1 MGVAKVEGVDD
12 LDEDTLDQLVVS
24 EEGEPPDD
32 GVETTRTEVIDEED
46 VTARSISR
54 WKVRNSL
61 MALCLAG
68 YVVSLLYALDGIA
81 SVCSRTQNMCRKH
94 GRRRR
99 KNPHPVSP
107 RLDLVP
113 YYDRSTNVH
122 TVPLLVTSGSD
133 FDDTNIVGAQ

>member
-1 MGVAKVEGVDD
+1 VGVAKVEGVDD

-61 MALCLAG
+61 MVLCLAG

-81 SVCSRTQNMCRKH
+81 SVCSRTCVESTVDDAERTRTQY
-94 GRRRR
+94 
-99 KNPHPVSP
+99 
-107 RLDLVP
+107 RLDWILFHIMIVVP
-113 YYDRSTNVH
+113 TYTQYH
-122 TVPLLVTSGSD
+122 FWLLREAILMIQT
-133 FDDTNIVGAQ
+133 